1 MHNKGMEI
9 IFDPNKN
16 QRNIEERDL
25 SFECAANFDFET
37 ATYLEDNRHEYGESR
52 LVAVGYL
59 NKRLHILCFTPTDTG
74 IRVIS
79 FRKANDREVTKY
91 GKPKT
96 TD

>member
-1 MHNKGMEI
+1 MDITFDHNKNE
-9 IFDPNKN
+9 
-16 QRNIEERDL
+16 RNIAERGL
-25 SFECAANFDFET
+25 SFECASDFDFET
-37 ATYLEDNRHEYGESR
+37 AVYLEDGRHEYGEIR
-52 LVAVGYL
+52 MIAVGYL
-59 NKRLHILCFTPTDTG
+59 NKRLHVLCFTPTENG